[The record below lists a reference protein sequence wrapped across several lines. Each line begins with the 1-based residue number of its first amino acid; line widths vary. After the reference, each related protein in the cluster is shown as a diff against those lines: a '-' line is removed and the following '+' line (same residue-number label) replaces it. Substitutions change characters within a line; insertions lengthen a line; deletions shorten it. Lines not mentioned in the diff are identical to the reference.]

1 MKQKAEWTLQD
12 SINTYGFRSWGKGL
26 LRINA
31 RGNVAIRCG
40 DANIDLFSLTHEIKE
55 RGIELPALIRFNDVL
70 KSRVVSICETFM
82 SVIRDLEYNG
92 KYRGV
97 FPVKVNQQRHLVEE
111 IVKIGGP
118 YNLGLECGSKPELMI
133 ALAMTENF
141 QSLLV
146 CNGYK
151 DRDFIEMALFANKMG
166 RRCII
171 VLEQPNELQSI
182 LDIADKIGVRPII
195 GVRAKLASK
204 GTGRWQISSGDR
216 AKFGLSIS
224 QIVEVVDILRKRDL
238 LDCLQ
243 LLHFHIGSQISALT
257 AVQAAIREASRIFVS
272 LSSMGANMQYLDVG
286 GGLGVD
292 YDGSRSDTSSSIN
305 YDYYD
310 YAHTI
315 LSNIQEICDSSQVP
329 HPTIVTESGRAM
341 VSHSA
346 VLLLPVLG
354 TDKPNQQKIIP
365 DPKKDTFPSAKKLW
379 EIYEDIE
386 EDNLQVP
393 YSDIQQIKEETLALF
408 NLGLIGLEQR
418 ARVNDICFEIGQKLL
433 QTAKDSNQVPPE
445 ILALQESM
453 AKTYFCNFSIF
464 QSLPDTWAIGQQFPI
479 TPIHRLLE
487 EPTERGILVDLTC
500 DSDGKIDQFID
511 KDDEKRTL
519 ELHPLDENPYY
530 LGVFLVGAYQESLG
544 DLHNLFGDTNVVHI
558 SATTTDRGYKIE
570 SWIEGDRIEEV
581 LQYVQY
587 EEHSLVE
594 SIRQKLEEAMEQNH
608 LNVSE
613 ARRMMKTYRRGL
625 RGYTYLNND
634 EHSEP
639 PPSKEEITS
648 NIHIFTGSPIIKTGT

>member
-1 MKQKAEWTLQD
+1 MSKNETEKTSSNWTLQD
-12 SINTYGFRSWGKGL
+12 SIDTYGFTSWGKGL
-26 LRINA
+26 LRINSK
-31 RGNVAIRCG
+31 GNVVIRCG
-40 DANIDLFSLTHEIKE
+40 NANIDLFSLTHEINE
-55 RGIELPALIRFNDVL
+55 RGIELPALVRFNDVL
-70 KSRVVSICETFM
+70 KSRVVSLCETFM
-82 SVIRDLEYNG
+82 SVIRDLEYRG

-111 IVKIGGP
+111 IVRIGSP

-133 ALAMTENF
+133 ALAMQENR
-141 QSLLV
+141 QSLLI

-166 RRCII
+166 KKCII
-171 VLEQPNELQSI
+171 VLEQPNELKSI
-182 LDIADKIGVRPII
+182 LDIAEKIGVRPII

-224 QIVEVVDILRKRDL
+224 QIVEVVQILKEKNL
-238 LDCLQ
+238 LSCLQ

-257 AVQAAIREASRIFVS
+257 AVQSAIREASRIFVD
-272 LSSMGANMQYLDVG
+272 LAQMGAGMQYLDVG

-292 YDGSRSDTSSSIN
+292 YDGSRSDTNSSIN

-315 LSNIQEICDSSQVP
+315 LSNIQEICDASDVP

-354 TDKPNQQKIIP
+354 TDQPQKKKVTP
-365 DPKKDTFPSAKKLW
+365 DSNLDTFPTAQKLW
-379 EIYEDIE
+379 EIFHDIE
-386 EDNLQVP
+386 PDNLQVP

-418 ARVNDICFEIGQKLL
+418 GRVNDICWEIGKELL
-433 QTAKDSNQVPPE
+433 RTAEISSQVPPE
-445 ILALQESM
+445 IIALRESM

-464 QSLPDTWAIGQQFPI
+464 QSLPDSWAIGQQFPI

-500 DSDGKIDQFID
+500 DSDGKIDSFID
-511 KDDEKRTL
+511 REDSKGAL
-519 ELHPLDENPYY
+519 ELHKLNDNPYY

-558 SATTTDRGYKIE
+558 SAATTDRGYKIA

-587 EEHSLVE
+587 DQHTLVE
-594 SIRQKLEEAMEQNH
+594 SIRQKLEDALEQSQ
-608 LNVSE
+608 LNVSD

-625 RGYTYLNND
+625 RGYTYLNNSVD
-634 EHSEP
+634 SQKIEQNVP
-639 PPSKEEITS
+639 QDNFQKKP
-648 NIHIFTGSPIIKTGT
+648 NN